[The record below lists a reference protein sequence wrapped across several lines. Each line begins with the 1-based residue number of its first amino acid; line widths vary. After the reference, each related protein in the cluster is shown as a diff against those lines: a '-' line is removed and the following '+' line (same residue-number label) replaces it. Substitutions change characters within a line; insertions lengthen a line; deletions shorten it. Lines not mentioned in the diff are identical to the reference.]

1 MKCENLFSGKNKK
14 KHISKCRL
22 LEIFPRMLRVT
33 MVVKEIV
40 GLLGR
45 PRCRVV

>member
-1 MKCENLFSGKNKK
+1 MTCENLFSGKNKK
-14 KHISKCRL
+14 KKSKCRL
-22 LEIFPRMLRVT
+22 LEILPRMLRVK
-33 MVVKEIV
+33 MVVEEIV